1 MHFLGLKDDL
11 LTAHRNPGNEAW
23 RENCRA
29 KTTTERGEASVVW
42 EQELD
47 RQETIVS
54 RATIHRSLVHSLFI
68 FPLLSYFLEVSSLPL
83 PKSEFSFDFDY
94 RIFSRNYIVDMD
106 INRRSPLFLGTSLS
120 LPFVGANPRPR
131 CNRRSVP
138 RPPAFST
145 SIVPQHAAAVSSA

>member
-29 KTTTERGEASVVW
+29 KTTAERGEASVVW

-54 RATIHRSLVHSLFI
+54 RATIHRVPGPFTIYISAPFI
-68 FPLLSYFLEVSSLPL
+68 F
-83 PKSEFSFDFDY
+83 
-94 RIFSRNYIVDMD
+94 
-106 INRRSPLFLGTSLS
+106 LGG
-120 LPFVGANPRPR
+120 F
-131 CNRRSVP
+131 
-138 RPPAFST
+138 
-145 SIVPQHAAAVSSA
+145 